1 MTRVLLHQI
10 NSLTAFTLTCSARSH
25 RSVSVLAP
33 HTARWLR
40 YLKRALVDQGLV
52 IASASGG
59 PWCPASSAAC
69 CMRTFSCHNENWLCF
84 FVSSLKLE
92 MTAQLK
98 TYSCIS
104 ETTCTSDLRRS
115 TEAGL
120 LPIDW
125 GNRITQ
131 CSVVSGVF
139 AVLNC
144 LRRRAPCAARN
155 DPIIVARGCLAV
167 VGRSRSPCWQTSRL
181 LDPLSGVRTIMVQ
194 IVRQAGGAYR
204 THGR

>member
-1 MTRVLLHQI
+1 M
-10 NSLTAFTLTCSARSH
+10 
-25 RSVSVLAP
+25 
-33 HTARWLR
+33 
-40 YLKRALVDQGLV
+40 VDQGLV

-59 PWCPASSAAC
+59 PRCPASSAAC
-69 CMRTFSCHNENWLCF
+69 CMRTFSCHNENSLCF

-120 LPIDW
+120 LPVDW
-125 GNRITQ
+125 SNRITQ
-131 CSVVSGVF
+131 CSVASGVF

-144 LRRRAPCAARN
+144 LRRRAPCAVRN

-181 LDPLSGVRTIMVQ
+181 LDPLSGVRTIMVK
-194 IVRQAGGAYR
+194 IVRQAAGAYR